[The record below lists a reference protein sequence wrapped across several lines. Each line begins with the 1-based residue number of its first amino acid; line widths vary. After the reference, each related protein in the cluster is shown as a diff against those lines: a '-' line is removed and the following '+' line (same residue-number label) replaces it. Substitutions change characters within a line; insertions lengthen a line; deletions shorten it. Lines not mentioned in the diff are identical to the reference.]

1 MLGALPP
8 GISESQALRYSSLF
22 CFVEMGKLRFKEKQW
37 VELALDQP
45 TPADLPSS
53 WQYRAW
59 GCKAVVG
66 SHSSSTPPRL
76 RFLCLTL
83 PHLLPNFSRH
93 LASPAGDT
101 AYAARLAPS
110 GPLHRPPLSSLSLSR
125 LSLESSTPRWDQGH
139 LVQP

>member
-1 MLGALPP
+1 
-8 GISESQALRYSSLF
+8 
-22 CFVEMGKLRFKEKQW
+22 MGKLRFKEKQW

-76 RFLCLTL
+76 LRQQLLQTLGHHQTSGPPGFAVDNWDLALLTSG
-83 PHLLPNFSRH
+83 PRDTSQSRDSQPT
-93 LASPAGDT
+93 ARETSPACGLV
-101 AYAARLAPS
+101 ARREWCR
-110 GPLHRPPLSSLSLSR
+110 GKGKVVKEIKRFRSLII
-125 LSLESSTPRWDQGH
+125 Q
-139 LVQP
+139 